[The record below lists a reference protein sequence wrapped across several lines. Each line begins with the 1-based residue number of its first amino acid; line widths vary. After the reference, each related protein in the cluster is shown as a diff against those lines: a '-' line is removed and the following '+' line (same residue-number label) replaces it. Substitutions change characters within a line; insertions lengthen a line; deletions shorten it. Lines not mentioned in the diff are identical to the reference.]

1 MSENSTTPRRIT
13 SLLIDIAAL
22 VDAMDQLLDDMG
34 PDSCSVCLYA
44 KAKARVAMEPFI
56 TKDYASETYMPLRE
70 ARAIVEE
77 HDG

>member
-34 PDSCSVCLYA
+34 PHSCSVCLYA
-44 KAKARVAMEPFI
+44 KAKARIAMEPFI
-56 TKDYASETYMPLRE
+56 TDDYASETYMPLRE
-70 ARAIVEE
+70 ARAIVKE